1 MDLIGLLVNIVVGT
15 IIVAPFLWLSGRS
28 LAGKDKARFLDAIW
42 IVLLGTIINTIIG
55 AFLPGV
61 LAAIIMFI
69 VWLALIKH
77 FFDCGW
83 LMAFAIALVAVVIIV
98 VVGIIMGL
106 IGFAIVA
113 TWI

>member
-1 MDLIGLLVNIVVGT
+1 MDYIGFLVNVIVGT

-28 LAGKDKARFLDAIW
+28 LVGKDKAKFLDAVW
-42 IVLLGTIINTIIG
+42 IVLLGTVINAVIG
-55 AFLPGV
+55 AFVSGL

-83 LMAFAIALVAVVIIV
+83 VMAFAIALVAVVIVIL
-98 VVGIIMGL
+98 VGIVLGL
-106 IGFAIVA
+106 IGFALVA
-113 TWI
+113 SWM

>member
-1 MDLIGLLVNIVVGT
+1 MDIVGLLINIIVGT

-28 LAGKDKARFLDAIW
+28 LVGKDKAKFLDAIW
-42 IVLLGTIINTIIG
+42 IVLLGTIINAVIG
-55 AFLPGV
+55 AYLPGL
-61 LAAIIMFI
+61 LAAIIIFI
-69 VWLALIKH
+69 IWLALIKH

-83 LMAFAIALVAVVIIV
+83 IMAFAIALIAAIIII
-98 VVGIIMGL
+98 VVGIILGL